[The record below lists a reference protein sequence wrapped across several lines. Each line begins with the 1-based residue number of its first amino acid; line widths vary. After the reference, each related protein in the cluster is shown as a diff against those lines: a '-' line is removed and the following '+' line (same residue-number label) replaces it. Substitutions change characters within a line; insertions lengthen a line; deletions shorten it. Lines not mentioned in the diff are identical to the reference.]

1 MNSSVTFSARSA
13 KPALELISLAKMAP
27 DMAHRNLRA
36 LLLANPNYFGK
47 ITSNSFKAV
56 LRIQQNTAYE
66 SIGYVTYCHS
76 LEQLQATIHI
86 NECTGYSNVDCASKE
101 YVRFYLSYESGLS
114 WHDQG
119 LNSIDVCNIPGP
131 KPQQETV
138 AIGINSARTL
148 CFLERLPLVRTI
160 LSWNAPPP
168 ADTPDWTPVWGDVLN
183 AQICLEQTE
192 EISLQPGFDCWLR
205 SESGYPS
212 C

>member
-1 MNSSVTFSARSA
+1 MNSSLAFSARSA

-36 LLLANPNYFGK
+36 LLLASPDYFGK

-86 NECTGYSNVDCASKE
+86 NDCTGYSDSGSASNE
-101 YVRFYLSYESGLS
+101 YVRFYLSYDDGSS

-119 LNSIDVCNIPGP
+119 LSSISVCNFPGP

-138 AIGINSARTL
+138 AIGISPVRTL

-168 ADTPDWTPVWGDVLN
+168 TDMPDWTPVWGDVLN
-183 AQICLEQTE
+183 AQIRHEQTE
-192 EISLQPGFDCWLR
+192 EISLRPGFDCWLR
-205 SESGYPS
+205 PEPGYPA